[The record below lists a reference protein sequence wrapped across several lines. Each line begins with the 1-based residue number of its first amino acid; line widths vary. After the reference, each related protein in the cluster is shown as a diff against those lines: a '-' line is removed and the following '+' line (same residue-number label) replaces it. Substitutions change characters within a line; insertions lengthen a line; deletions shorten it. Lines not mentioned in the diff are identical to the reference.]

1 MDSIIRNAAPQG
13 TPTLEIPRPSTPTRS
28 RTPSPSRDGHTLYFA
43 YGSNLWRNQM
53 QTRCPNAQYL
63 GIARLRHWRWQINT
77 LGYANIVE
85 APAAPYSPATAA
97 WLGPLFGTEDLRE
110 DNDRVYGM
118 VWRLGP
124 GDEDRLDGYEDVGT
138 TFTKE
143 SAWVEFWGKRE
154 GENGERIKPDLVRR
168 SPQRINTIVYANRN
182 ITQDIE
188 GKPSGTYRYKLN
200 MGIKNAVEEGFPQK
214 YIDEY
219 LRPFV
224 PMVDE
229 QKAVTMAIEDA
240 VKMGIDV
247 QAVLK
252 KAEEKLAVSGVK
264 EEKEMQA
271 SQESL
276 GKYLHEI
283 VTEANNT
290 SEQKGGEAESPSR
303 GRALSS
309 VR

>member
-1 MDSIIRNAAPQG
+1 MDSIIRNDAPQESLS
-13 TPTLEIPRPSTPTRS
+13 LEVPRPSTPNRS

-53 QTRCPNAQYL
+53 QQRCPNARYL
-63 GIARLRHWRWQINT
+63 GLGRLRHWRWQINT

-97 WLGPLFGTEDLRE
+97 WLGPLFGTDDLRE

-124 GDEDRLDGYEDVGT
+124 GDEEKLDGYEDLGT
-138 TFTKE
+138 TYEKE
-143 SAWVEFWGKRE
+143 SAFVEFWGKRE
-154 GENGERIKPDLVRR
+154 GENGERIKPDLARR
-168 SPQRINTIVYANRN
+168 KPQRINVIVYANRN

-200 MGIKNAVEEGFPQK
+200 MGIKDALEEGFPQK

-224 PMVDE
+224 AVVDE
-229 QKAVTMAIEDA
+229 QKALTTAIEDA
-240 VKMGIDV
+240 VHAGIDV
-247 QAVLK
+247 QAVLRQ
-252 KAEEKLAVSGVK
+252 AETKLAESGIRQ
-264 EEKEMQA
+264 EKELLA
-271 SQESL
+271 RHESL
-276 GKYLHEI
+276 GEYLHEV

-290 SEQKGGEAESPSR
+290 GEQSVVDNTAR
-303 GRALSS
+303 GRTLSS
-309 VR
+309 VH

>member
-1 MDSIIRNAAPQG
+1 MDSIIRNSS
-13 TPTLEIPRPSTPTRS
+13 TPKISTLEIPRPSTSTRS

-43 YGSNLWRNQM
+43 YGSNLWQNQLK
-53 QTRCPNAQYL
+53 TRCPNAEFL
-63 GIARLRHWRWQINT
+63 GVARLRHWRWQINT
-77 LGYANIVE
+77 AGYANIVE

-97 WLGPLFGTEDLRE
+97 WLGPLFGTDDLRE

-124 GDEDRLDGYEDVGT
+124 GDEERLDGYEDVGT

-143 SAWVEFWGKRE
+143 GLWVEFWGKGE
-154 GENGERIKPDLVRR
+154 GENGVREKPDFVRR
-168 SPQRINTIVYANRN
+168 KPQRINAMVYVNREN
-182 ITQDIE
+182 TQQLDA
-188 GKPSGTYRYKLN
+188 KPSGMYRYKLN
-200 MGIKNAVEEGFPQK
+200 MGIKDALAEGFPQK
-214 YIDEY
+214 YVDED

-229 QKAVTMAIEDA
+229 QKVVTTAIEDA

-252 KAEEKLAVSGVK
+252 RTEEKIAETGAKQEREAQV
-264 EEKEMQA
+264 

-276 GKYLHEI
+276 GKYLHNI
-283 VTEANNT
+283 VPEA
-290 SEQKGGEAESPSR
+290 SGDHKGGMAEFPSR

-309 VR
+309 AW

>member
-1 MDSIIRNAAPQG
+1 
-13 TPTLEIPRPSTPTRS
+13 
-28 RTPSPSRDGHTLYFA
+28 
-43 YGSNLWRNQM
+43 
-53 QTRCPNAQYL
+53 
-63 GIARLRHWRWQINT
+63 
-77 LGYANIVE
+77 
-85 APAAPYSPATAA
+85 
-97 WLGPLFGTEDLRE
+97 
-110 DNDRVYGM
+110 M

>member
-1 MDSIIRNAAPQG
+1 MHI
-13 TPTLEIPRPSTPTRS
+13 
-28 RTPSPSRDGHTLYFA
+28 
-43 YGSNLWRNQM
+43 
-53 QTRCPNAQYL
+53 RCPNAQYL
-63 GIARLRHWRWQINT
+63 GLARLRHWRWQINT

-97 WLGPLFGTEDLRE
+97 WLGPLFGADNLRE
-110 DNDRVYGM
+110 DNERVYGM

-124 GDEDRLDGYEDVGT
+124 GDEDKLDGYEDVGT

-154 GENGERIKPDLVRR
+154 GEFGERIKPDLVQRK
-168 SPQRINTIVYANRN
+168 PQRIQAIIYANRN
-182 ITQDIE
+182 ITQDIA

-200 MGIKNAVEEGFPQK
+200 MGIKDAIEEGFPQK

-229 QKAVTMAIEDA
+229 QRAVTMAIEDA

-247 QAVLK
+247 QAVLRR
-252 KAEEKLAVSGVK
+252 AEEKLAESGVR
-264 EEKEMQA
+264 EEKEMQNN
-271 SQESL
+271 QESL
-276 GKYLHEI
+276 GKYLHDV

-290 SEQKGGEAESPSR
+290 REQNGGKADSPTR

-309 VR
+309 IH